1 MGEFLPYQ
9 RGKSLLLLDYYLP
22 VAVGVLGLG
31 EYLMTFEPY
40 GAWHVLYGFAVVEPY
55 LEYLAALH
63 GGKFQ
68 LGLDEVHGA
77 EHTAEVLFNANGNA
91 NISTDPTP
99 EARTDEY
106 YKKRPCV
113 KMVELAI
120 RTYMR
125 FLEEHDTED

>member
-40 GAWHVLYGFAVVEPY
+40 GAWHVLYGFAIVEPY
-55 LEYLAALH
+55 LEHLTALH

-68 LGLDEVHGA
+68 FGLYEVHGA
-77 EHTAEVLFNANGNA
+77 EHAAEVLE
-91 NISTDPTP
+91 PTP
-99 EARTDEY
+99 IQLPSNPLGFPV
-106 YKKRPCV
+106 RPF
-113 KMVELAI
+113 K
-120 RTYMR
+120 
-125 FLEEHDTED
+125 D